1 MSDGHQM
8 REQDGP
14 DNQSLS
20 IPWRLGCGRAAVGL
34 SGLVETH
41 SQDIPAGKLLQT
53 ANDESTKVYFI
64 VSGWLTVSKTNPDG
78 HRQII
83 DFLLPGNVFD
93 PGSADE
99 IMASTDVNALTDA
112 QIAVVPRASWFGFL
126 ADHPQAHELAIRL
139 GAAGYARIAE
149 RLLRMGRGS
158 AETRIA
164 YAFCELGLRA
174 SDRGLVAGREFHL
187 PLTQQLLG
195 DFVGLSSVHVSRT
208 ISRLVRRGLLSYGDH
223 MDIVIHDIE
232 GLAELAEVDPHD
244 LRREILTAAREGLP
258 AVGKADGAAE
268 R

>member
-1 MSDGHQM
+1 MSDLLQTPKQSGSD
-8 REQDGP
+8 EQP
-14 DNQSLS
+14 PSL
-20 IPWRLGCGRAAVGL
+20 PWRLGCGRAEEAL
-34 SGLVETH
+34 SALVSAH
-41 SQDIPAGKLLQT
+41 AQRVPAGKLLQIE
-53 ANDESTKVYFI
+53 NDESTVVYLI
-64 VSGWLTVSKTNPDG
+64 VSGWLTVSKISPDG
-78 HRQII
+78 QRQIV

-149 RLLRMGRGS
+149 RLLRMGRGN
-158 AETRIA
+158 AETRVA

-174 SDRGLVAGREFHL
+174 SDRGLVAVREFHL
-187 PLTQQLLG
+187 PLNQPLLG

-208 ISRLVRRGLLSYGDH
+208 ISGLVRRGLLSYGDH

-244 LRREILTAAREGLP
+244 LRREILTAAREGRP
-258 AVGKADGAAE
+258 AVGKPDGAAE